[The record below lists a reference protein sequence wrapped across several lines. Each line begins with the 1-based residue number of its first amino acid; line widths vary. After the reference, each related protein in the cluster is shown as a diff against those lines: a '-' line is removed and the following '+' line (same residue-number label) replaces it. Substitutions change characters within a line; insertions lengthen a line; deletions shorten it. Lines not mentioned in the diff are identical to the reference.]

1 MRKSNEIPDT
11 DDKIIEEIKR
21 LSQSQYVKLAKK
33 FQNKALKQRLYQLR
47 SLEKQGRAIAEML
60 SKEGDD
66 LSQTEECSQKI

>member
-60 SKEGDD
+60 AKEGDD
-66 LSQTEECSQKI
+66 LSQIEECSQKI

>member
-1 MRKSNEIPDT
+1 MKKNNEIPDT

-60 SKEGDD
+60 NEEGDD
-66 LSQTEECSQKI
+66 LSQIEECSQKI